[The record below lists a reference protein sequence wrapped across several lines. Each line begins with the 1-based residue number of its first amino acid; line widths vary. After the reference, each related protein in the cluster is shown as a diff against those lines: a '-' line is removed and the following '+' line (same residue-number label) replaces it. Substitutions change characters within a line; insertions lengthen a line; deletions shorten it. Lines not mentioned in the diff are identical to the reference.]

1 MKEKVEKKP
10 TIRNKRAEK
19 KAKILSKKLENFQRT
34 ATSWDKGLSSEEVL
48 IRQKEGLINRT
59 KKNVTKSYGRMV
71 YDNFFTFFNVLLYV
85 FAVLV
90 CFAGKYNQLLFLGV
104 ITANS
109 VIGFIQD
116 IRARLLVEKLSIVN
130 NMKTI
135 AVRYAEEQEVY
146 SNTLVIDDVIY
157 LKNGDQVPADCHILK
172 GKCSVNEAMLTG
184 EPDAIKKKARDVI
197 YAGTYVSS
205 GNCYARVDNIG
216 VLNRAEQFKQKL
228 QRSQNQEVKS

>member
-48 IRQKEGLINRT
+48 IRQKEGLINKT
-59 KKNVTKSYGRMV
+59 KKNVTKSYGKMI

-90 CFAGKYNQLLFLGV
+90 CLAGKYNQLLFLGV

-116 IRARLLVEKLSIVN
+116 VRARLLVEKLSIVN

-135 AVRYAEEQEVY
+135 VVRDGEEQEIY

-157 LKNGDQVPADCHILK
+157 LKTVIKFL
-172 GKCSVNEAMLTG
+172 LT
-184 EPDAIKKKARDVI
+184 V
-197 YAGTYVSS
+197 T
-205 GNCYARVDNIG
+205 
-216 VLNRAEQFKQKL
+216 F
-228 QRSQNQEVKS
+228 